1 MSWQVGDYAAEDEKP
16 FDQGSFGTVWRAR
29 RISDGQR
36 VALKLVLLTDADVGG
51 KKIAAERHGAM
62 LQQKF
67 EHAHGMV
74 PKVYD
79 YGQDGKDFF
88 IAMEL
93 IEGGALADLI
103 KKGPLPPHLAAR
115 HAATICEFL
124 DKAHR
129 FATTIEG
136 ETYERVVHADLKPG
150 HVLVASTGEM
160 KVLDFGIAKALAK
173 ATLVTTNE
181 WGTYEYASPERL
193 EFGRV
198 NEHVDFW
205 SLGVI
210 LYEMVSGH
218 RPYPRLERNRSQL
231 EHAIRTNAPREPL
244 PASCPAGL
252 AAIINKLLAYQVERR
267 YPTAAAISSDLTLFL
282 NGGKPLATNE
292 YATPPTMPIRPVT
305 SARPP
310 QLEVIAVPP
319 TDPLPIAPPPGRTG
333 IVDAIPPAAGRPV
346 SVNTRHVTRKLTWA
360 AVMLSFVCL
369 IATEGVAWVAAERF
383 RGGIETLD
391 GHTLSEKRQEYDG
404 IRGWSVLDVGLR
416 ARVNRPLKQRLASL
430 ADTVIA
436 DYRREEPTMSVAEWR
451 QASDA
456 LRWASVL
463 PPMDSS
469 LRMKQLI
476 CEAHLTRFAARNQA
490 PGAARQTYRKAV
502 EKFRAAAGLDT
513 QSFDPYLGIS
523 RIQVYGLGDVDEAAA
538 AINEAEK
545 RGYVS
550 GRRERAQLGDGY
562 LRRANA
568 RRNLAHTLSGDQRRR
583 ELENARTDYA
593 RCIET
598 FDPIVG
604 FGRAA
609 ANLEICKRQLERVTT
624 ELDPNDDKS

>member
-36 VALKLVLLTDADVGG
+36 VALKLVLLTDADDGG

-93 IEGGALADLI
+93 VEGGALADLV
-103 KKGPLPPHLAAR
+103 KKGPLPPEQAAR
-115 HAATICEFL
+115 HAAAICEFL

-129 FATTIEG
+129 FATTVEG

-150 HVLVASTGEM
+150 HVLISNGGEM

-205 SLGVI
+205 SLGVM
-210 LYEMVSGH
+210 LYEMVCGH
-218 RPYPRLERNRSQL
+218 RPYPQLERNRSQL
-231 EHAIRTNAPREPL
+231 EQAIRTNAPRAPL
-244 PASCPAGL
+244 PASCPADL

-267 YPTAAAISSDLTLFL
+267 YPTAAAINADLALFL
-282 NGGKPLATNE
+282 NGSTPQAAAE
-292 YATPPTMPIRPVT
+292 YATLPTLPIRPAT
-305 SARPP
+305 SARVP
-310 QLEVIAVPP
+310 QVEPIAVPP
-319 TDPLPIAPPPGRTG
+319 TDPLPAPARTPAATLEAPPRARWSVPGLRRVSRKLIWT
-333 IVDAIPPAAGRPV
+333 AALLLFV
-346 SVNTRHVTRKLTWA
+346 SV
-360 AVMLSFVCL
+360 
-369 IATEGVAWVAAERF
+369 IATEGIAWVAAERF
-383 RGGIETLD
+383 RASLDTLD
-391 GHTLSEKRQEYDG
+391 AQALADKRIAYDS
-404 IRGWSVLDVGLR
+404 IRGWSLLDIGLR
-416 ARVNRPLKQRLASL
+416 SRVNRALKRRLVSI
-430 ADTVIA
+430 ADSVIA
-436 DYRREEPTMSVAEWR
+436 DYRREEPTLGAAEWR
-451 QASDA
+451 QGLEA
-456 LRWASVL
+456 LRWASALAPLDTSV
-463 PPMDSS
+463 
-469 LRMKQLI
+469 RMKLLT
-476 CEAHLTRFAARNQA
+476 CDAHLTRFAARGQLPA
-490 PGAARQTYRKAV
+490 AARQTYRKAV
-502 EKFRAAAGLDT
+502 EKFRAAAQMDP
-513 QSFDPYLGIS
+513 QSYDPYLGIS
-523 RIQVYGLGDVDEAAA
+523 RIQVYGLGEVDEAAA
-538 AINEAEK
+538 SINEAEK
-545 RGYVS
+545 RGYVP

-583 ELENARTDYA
+583 ELENARADYA

-609 ANLEICKRQLERVTT
+609 ANLEICKRQLDRVTL
-624 ELDPNDDKS
+624 ELEPEEEKP